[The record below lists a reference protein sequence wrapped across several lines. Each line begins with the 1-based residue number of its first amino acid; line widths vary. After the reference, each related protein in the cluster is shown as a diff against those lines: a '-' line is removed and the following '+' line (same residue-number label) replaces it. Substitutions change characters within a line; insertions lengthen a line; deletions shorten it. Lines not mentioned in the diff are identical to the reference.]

1 MFSLPLHVVCPS
13 IDILKTIKNCT
24 NRKGH
29 LTAWNRTC
37 RLQYAPW
44 HKESVNFISF
54 YNIHIHPYWTN
65 IISID
70 WLNKNLEY
78 WLVFIVELGDLVQ
91 IQLVQGQGVLSEY
104 VLEVM
109 DELLALATRVH
120 HVVPHQLYL
129 SADVGYEHLV
139 KGKSIVKLDQN
150 SFI

>member
-1 MFSLPLHVVCPS
+1 M
-13 IDILKTIKNCT
+13 
-24 NRKGH
+24 
-29 LTAWNRTC
+29 
-37 RLQYAPW
+37 
-44 HKESVNFISF
+44 
-54 YNIHIHPYWTN
+54 
-65 IISID
+65 
-70 WLNKNLEY
+70 
-78 WLVFIVELGDLVQ
+78 FIVELGDLVQ